1 MKEKIREITMED
13 KKMLKDKEHEKVVT
27 GDGAGTIMICKLCG
41 VQIWWNGDYVDPSF
55 ACPTCGER
63 GTFKPGR

>member
-41 VQIWWNGDYVDPSF
+41 VQIMV
-55 ACPTCGER
+55 ER
-63 GTFKPGR
+63 